1 MNNSLKIANHLG
13 KEHRNKVSFKTLPT
27 DLLPDN
33 MDEAYLAQQSF
44 HEQSGR
50 GEIGGHKI
58 FKNEIFNSPHNIEIQ
73 NYHGLGLEFELAM
86 EISSDLDGSIGKL
99 NENNVKNYISNIYT
113 AFELIIDRNADY
125 SKINALTMT
134 ADNVWC
140 GGVVL
145 GNKINNWENL
155 DFNALQS
162 TLLWNDEAP
171 QKAFIKD
178 ATPFRTLAWVINVR
192 LSQNIN
198 IPSGSKI
205 ITGSVIKTRA
215 PKKGDHIIY
224 KIDSLSQVE
233 VKII

>member
-1 MNNSLKIANHLG
+1 MAQASRT
-13 KEHRNKVSFKTLPT
+13 KEHFLVVVNVADDVT
-27 DLLPDN
+27 DAMSSL
-33 MDEAYLAQQSF
+33 
-44 HEQSGR
+44 HEKG
-50 GEIGGHKI
+50 
-58 FKNEIFNSPHNIEIQ
+58 
-73 NYHGLGLEFELAM
+73 
-86 EISSDLDGSIGKL
+86 
-99 NENNVKNYISNIYT
+99 
-113 AFELIIDRNADY
+113 
-125 SKINALTMT
+125 
-134 ADNVWC
+134 
-140 GGVVL
+140 
-145 GNKINNWENL
+145 
-155 DFNALQS
+155 
-162 TLLWNDEAP
+162 EAP

>member
-1 MNNSLKIANHLG
+1 MPKLKTDFVKLINACVNKNLNSINLEWHNDKSLCIVLCSKGYPESYEN
-13 KEHRNKVSFKTLPT
+13 
-27 DLLPDN
+27 
-33 MDEAYLAQQSF
+33 
-44 HEQSGR
+44 
-50 GEIGGHKI
+50 
-58 FKNEIFNSPHNIEIQ
+58 NIEIQ

-86 EISSDLDGSIGKL
+86 EISSDLDESIGKL

-155 DFNALQS
+155 DFNTLQS

-224 KIDSLSQVE
+224 KIDRLSQVE

>member
-1 MNNSLKIANHLG
+1 M
-13 KEHRNKVSFKTLPT
+13 
-27 DLLPDN
+27 
-33 MDEAYLAQQSF
+33 
-44 HEQSGR
+44 
-50 GEIGGHKI
+50 
-58 FKNEIFNSPHNIEIQ
+58 
-73 NYHGLGLEFELAM
+73 
-86 EISSDLDGSIGKL
+86 
-99 NENNVKNYISNIYT
+99 
-113 AFELIIDRNADY
+113 
-125 SKINALTMT
+125 
-134 ADNVWC
+134 
-140 GGVVL
+140 VVL

-178 ATPFRTLAWVINVR
+178 ATPFKTLAWVINVR
-192 LSQNIN
+192 LSQNMN